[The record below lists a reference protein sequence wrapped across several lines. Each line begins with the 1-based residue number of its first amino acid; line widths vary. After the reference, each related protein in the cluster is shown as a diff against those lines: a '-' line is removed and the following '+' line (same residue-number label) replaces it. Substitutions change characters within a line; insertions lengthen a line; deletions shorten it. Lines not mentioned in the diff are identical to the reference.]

1 MTPQDRD
8 ATLKLLMLTKKM
20 FPESKVDAQSF
31 ILYTAAL
38 DDLTYQQIKAGIL
51 KLLNTSKFFPRV
63 ADIREAA
70 GAMVE
75 HVSHTGKP
83 DAGEAW
89 GEVIK
94 FMHERSQCDTR
105 PFPWSCPEVKEAVKR
120 IGKTSL
126 FALEMKDEPIVRAQF
141 MKIYEKLLATAHD
154 KNVMDVAAKKM
165 GRDVTALIGGV
176 AGKMKMCED
185 SEGSAG
191 FYALAEAK
199 RIGG

>member
-1 MTPQDRD
+1 MTSAERER
-8 ATLKLLMLTKKM
+8 TLKLL
-20 FPESKVDAQSF
+20 S
-31 ILYTAAL
+31 AAL
-38 DDLTYQQIKAGIL
+38 KAFPHSKMDADGLMVYAIDFDDMTYEQVKAGVL
-51 KLLNTSKFFPRV
+51 KALHTAKFFPTI
-63 ADIREAA
+63 AEIREAA
-70 GAMVE
+70 GAMQR
-75 HVSHTGKP
+75 HLTHSDKP

>member
-1 MTPQDRD
+1 MTNQER
-8 ATLKLLMLTKKM
+8 ASTLKMLTLARKT
-20 FPESKVDAQSF
+20 FPSSKVDAEALT
-31 ILYTAAL
+31 LYVAAL
-38 DDLTYQQIKAGIL
+38 DDLTYQQMKAGVI
-51 KLLNTSKFFPRV
+51 KLLNTATFFPTIAEIRKASEEMV
-63 ADIREAA
+63 A
-70 GAMVE
+70 
-75 HVSHTGKP
+75 HVKHEGKP

-141 MKIYEKLLATAHD
+141 MRIYEKLLATAHD
-154 KNVMDVAAKKM
+154 KNVMDIAAKKM

-191 FYALAEAK
+191 FYALA
-199 RIGG
+199 GGK

>member
-1 MTPQDRD
+1 MTPKERD
-8 ATLKLLMLTKKM
+8 ATLKLLMLAKKT
-20 FPESKVDAQSF
+20 FPDSKADAETLL
-31 ILYTAAL
+31 LYTAAL
-38 DDLTYQQIKAGIL
+38 DDLTYPQVKAGVL
-51 KLLNTSKFFPRV
+51 KLLNTAKFFPRI
-63 ADIREAA
+63 ADIREASN
-70 GAMVE
+70 AMVA
-75 HVSHTGKP
+75 HVNHEGKP

-154 KNVMDVAAKKM
+154 KKVMDVAAKKM

-191 FYALAEAK
+191 FYALA
-199 RIGG
+199 GGK

>member
-1 MTPQDRD
+1 MTNKER
-8 ATLKLLMLTKKM
+8 AETLKLLTLARKT
-20 FPESKVDAQSF
+20 FPSSKVDAEALT
-31 ILYTAAL
+31 LYVAAL
-38 DDLTYQQIKAGIL
+38 DDLTYPQIKAGVV
-51 KLLNTSKFFPRV
+51 KLLNTAKFFPTIAEV
-63 ADIREAA
+63 REAA
-70 GAMVE
+70 GQMVA
-75 HVSHTGKP
+75 HVRHEGKP

-141 MKIYEKLLATAHD
+141 MRIYEKLLATAHD
-154 KNVMDVAAKKM
+154 KNVMDIAAKKM

-191 FYALAEAK
+191 FYTLA
-199 RIGG
+199 GGK